1 MLAIRVPE
9 FEKTNLGK
17 LKIWY
22 ETIAA
27 IFGGNCSKI
36 LRSNLNSAFL
46 EKTNTKAAITYINI
60 LLCQVTVYLEN
71 FRLRNQ
77 ILPKERM
84 ITILRN
90 RHCINTIIIC
100 DIITYSCNK
109 FHVIWRTMN
118 FLSKFA
124 KKLL

>member
-1 MLAIRVPE
+1 MLVIRVPE

-17 LKIWY
+17 LKIWH
-22 ETIAA
+22 ETIIA
-27 IFGGNCSKI
+27 IFGDNCSKI

-46 EKTNTKAAITYINI
+46 EKINTKAAITYINI
-60 LLCQVTVYLEN
+60 LLCQITVYLEN